1 MSNIHYLNKNFSF
14 RSRIEIRNTINMTE
28 VTSYTLRY
36 GKLQLDDIKDNVRRI
51 LSDIN
56 DYIQEAH
63 DRCETHISV
72 PLPFNFD
79 IPNLNKLQARKKI
92 YALVIE
98 DLTSAKRGFA
108 VRLKYIPDNSAS
120 LDITWF
126 TEEDELLRQHENEI
140 LEYYSKPF
148 GERDSTKRP
157 QSLSFEER
165 IKHYSTKSFD

>member
-1 MSNIHYLNKNFSF
+1 
-14 RSRIEIRNTINMTE
+14 MTE
-28 VTSYTLRY
+28 VTSFTLRY
-36 GKLQLDDIKDNVRRI
+36 GKLQLDEIRETVKRL

-63 DRCETHISV
+63 DRCETCVSV
-72 PLPFNFD
+72 SLPFNFD

-92 YALVIE
+92 YALIIE
-98 DLTSAKRGFA
+98 DLTSIKRGFA
-108 VRLKYIPDNSAS
+108 VRLKYMPDNSAS
-120 LDITWF
+120 LVVTWF

-157 QSLSFEER
+157 QSLSFDER
-165 IKHYSTKSFD
+165 IKHYSSKPLN